1 MIAARELKFVWGED
15 KNYWKWI
22 PLSNSR
28 FSEGILL
35 LEVCWLEIRAKI
47 KCRVL
52 SARTAYA
59 AYLIFSMEDG
69 ANWLDTILQ
78 KSSII
83 MNGMTVSKHWICIE
97 PEGSTRRRHAQHIR
111 NADKIGPNVKVP
123 EDRDDGWKE
132 IEMGRFY
139 ISDGD
144 DEDVEVKLT
153 EVRGWDR
160 MSGLLLQGIEFRPLK
175 DQSAFSFPT
184 SNLDENLIVEYKGDP
199 DELSFFEI
207 IPPIP
212 VGLEELN
219 SYKIEHY
226 NFSD

>member
-1 MIAARELKFVWGED
+1 MIAARALEFVWGED
-15 KNYWKWI
+15 ESYWKWI

-35 LEVCWLEIRAKI
+35 HEVCWLEIRAKI

-59 AYLIFSMEDG
+59 AYLIFSMEEG
-69 ANWLDTILQ
+69 ANWLDTTLQ

-83 MNGMTVSKHWICIE
+83 MNGMTVSKHWICLD
-97 PEGSTRRRHAQHIR
+97 PKGSMRRRHAQHIR
-111 NADKIGPNVKVP
+111 NSDKVGPNVKVP

-132 IEMGRFY
+132 IEIGRFY
-139 ISDGD
+139 ISDGH
-144 DEDVEVKLT
+144 DEEVQVKLM
-153 EVRGWDR
+153 EVRGVDWV
-160 MSGLLLQGIEFRPLK
+160 SGLLLQGIEFRPLK

-184 SNLDENLIVEYKGDP
+184 SNLDEDLIVEYEEDP

-207 IPPIP
+207 ITPS
-212 VGLEELN
+212 L
-219 SYKIEHY
+219 
-226 NFSD
+226 